1 MGKYYCK
8 KCGSNLMFIE
18 TKGNNT
24 GLSCGDCGLWQKWL
38 SKDELRAFDYSLKEN
53 KSNIEGF

>member
-24 GLSCGDCGLWQKWL
+24 GLYCGDCGLWQNGLAKMNYTAL
-38 SKDELRAFDYSLKEN
+38 TGYLP
-53 KSNIEGF
+53 I